1 MDQWGMRILYKT
13 CLTHGYKT
21 DIITNLEKTWDCG
34 IYGKNANFRQKLRKY
49 LNKTSQGEE
58 CRPHGA
64 LWPAQVVLR
73 LDQQIHQRKAI
84 CLTSEKTLLKNS
96 LLEHFKEIHFWKIHH
111 KCSFVIPAESHL
123 FLRFIYKQKLVIN
136 SNWHHEPLY
145 NKNNER
151 WMLGCWVHTQ

>member
-1 MDQWGMRILYKT
+1 MP
-13 CLTHGYKT
+13 LT
-21 DIITNLEKTWDCG
+21 ECQ
-34 IYGKNANFRQKLRKY
+34 RQKSKVRQVRSLRGTKC
-49 LNKTSQGEE
+49 KTSDILISSQGEE

-84 CLTSEKTLLKNS
+84 CLTFKKTLLKNS

-111 KCSFVIPAESHL
+111 KSAPLIFSTDIPAESHL